1 MGYQG
6 TPKILLMD
14 RLTRLMAQLTWD
26 AERIKRMA
34 AGRVSSDCPDTVRG
48 PQFDVTC
55 VLLDSKRRKSTV
67 DQASSSARPAG
78 RPALRRYSN
87 YYATMYY
94 KIILT
99 SRKYIASCATA
110 CTQKGPIASKRVV
123 GFGDIRRSS
132 LADVIRTLVNLSP
145 WYGTLSKP
153 VISPAEKPKHANI
166 SCTATTLRQQNTSF
180 FGAIYLNWS
189 LNWSLAKWHD
199 QDKCLIRKNQR
210 SI

>member
-1 MGYQG
+1 
-6 TPKILLMD
+6 
-14 RLTRLMAQLTWD
+14 
-26 AERIKRMA
+26 MA

-99 SRKYIASCATA
+99 SRKYCFMCHSVHT
-110 CTQKGPIASKRVV
+110 KGPIASKRVV

-180 FGAIYLNWS
+180 LGAIYLNWS